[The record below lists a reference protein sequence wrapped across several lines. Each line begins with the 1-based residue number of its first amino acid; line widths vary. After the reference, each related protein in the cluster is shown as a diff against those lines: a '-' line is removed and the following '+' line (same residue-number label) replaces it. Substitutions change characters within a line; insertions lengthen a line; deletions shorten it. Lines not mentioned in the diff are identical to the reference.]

1 MKFDEN
7 IPIYLQIKAEI
18 EKAIISQDIAEES
31 KIDSIRELAKFYKVN
46 PQTISSA
53 YNELLND
60 DILYKKRGIGTFVK
74 SGARESLLEMKTEK
88 YLEHDLKKVLL
99 EGKNLGISLNKVK
112 EIINEIYKG
121 GVE

>member
-1 MKFDEN
+1 M
-7 IPIYLQIKAEI
+7 
-18 EKAIISQDIAEES
+18 
-31 KIDSIRELAKFYKVN
+31 
-46 PQTISSA
+46 
-53 YNELLND
+53 
-60 DILYKKRGIGTFVK
+60 K

-88 YLEHDLKKVLL
+88 YLEHDLKKILL